1 MNDSRMKTLLKWR
14 PTNAGD
20 NVLTFALGNRCI
32 QTFQWTRL
40 VHTQAAVGNHHF
52 VHCDVTGRSRQVS
65 TSMFLCVSYW
75 FSSKLHG
82 QAPPKA
88 VPCGTENQRHDF
100 NVRRSIFNG
109 RVLVSHLVAIVD
121 CWQNDYWNDGL
132 IERCPCRPSASVR
145 AVPNDV
151 VRSVPYA
158 HDFEQGAVPVGVFLG
173 SRRPR
178 SDARCGCEIVGR
190 ASFPVVADA
199 CWLCSG
205 TIRSRNLVTAGH
217 FLCPSR
223 DLRIQENIWPKSDD
237 LLSSVRFKINNWKF
251 TPSR

>member
-32 QTFQWTRL
+32 QTFHWTRL

-121 CWQNDYWNDGL
+121 C
-132 IERCPCRPSASVR
+132 CRVDKMTTGMMASSSAVL
-145 AVPNDV
+145 V
-151 VRSVPYA
+151 VRRQVWGPCLMMLCDLYHTHTTLSKGPSPWECSWA
-158 HDFEQGAVPVGVFLG
+158 PGGPGRTPAVGVRSLAGPVSLSWLTLVG
-173 SRRPR
+173 SVA
-178 SDARCGCEIVGR
+178 ARCAHG
-190 ASFPVVADA
+190 
-199 CWLCSG
+199 
-205 TIRSRNLVTAGH
+205 
-217 FLCPSR
+217 
-223 DLRIQENIWPKSDD
+223 IW
-237 LLSSVRFKINNWKF
+237 
-251 TPSR
+251 